1 MDRRTFV
8 GAVACSLLASS
19 LAALAQQEGKIWRI
33 GVLWP
38 GPASPPNSRI
48 EAFRQGLRELGY
60 VEGRNVEMVYRY
72 AEGDYA
78 RLPALAADLVRLK
91 VDVILGAGAP
101 AVGAAQRA
109 TTTIPIVI
117 GTAGDP
123 VGTGFARSLARPG
136 GNITGLSDLSSDL
149 GSKLLDLLI
158 GTVPRLSRVGVLTNP
173 GNSSHGTILVSIQSA
188 ASSMGVTIVHVTARS
203 ADEINGALSKLAQE
217 KVGAVIATADPLFNV
232 HTHQIAESAA
242 RLRLPTISGYLPFAE
257 DGGMM
262 SYGPDFSENFRRAA
276 TYVDKILKGANP
288 GDLPIEQVTRVS
300 LMVNRKIAQSL
311 GVTVP
316 QSILLRADRV
326 IE

>member
-8 GAVACSLLASS
+8 GTIACSLLA
-19 LAALAQQEGKIWRI
+19 LPLVAVAQQEGRIWRI

-38 GPASPPNSRI
+38 GPALPPNSRI
-48 EAFRQGLRELGY
+48 EAFRRGLRELGY

-101 AVGAAQRA
+101 AVSAAQKA

-232 HTHQIAESAA
+232 HTHQIAKSAV

-262 SYGPDFSENFRRAA
+262 SYGPDFAENFRRAA

-288 GDLPIEQVTRVS
+288 GDLPIEQVTKVS
-300 LMVNRKIAQSL
+300 LMVNLKTAQSL

>member
-8 GAVACSLLASS
+8 GAVACSLLASP

-101 AVGAAQRA
+101 AVSAAQKA

-188 ASSMGVTIVHVTARS
+188 ASSMGVTIVQVTARS
-203 ADEINGALSKLAQE
+203 ADEINGAFSKLAQE

-232 HTHQIAESAA
+232 HTHQLAKSAV

-276 TYVDKILKGANP
+276 SYVDKILKGANP

-300 LMVNRKIAQSL
+300 LVINLKTAQSL